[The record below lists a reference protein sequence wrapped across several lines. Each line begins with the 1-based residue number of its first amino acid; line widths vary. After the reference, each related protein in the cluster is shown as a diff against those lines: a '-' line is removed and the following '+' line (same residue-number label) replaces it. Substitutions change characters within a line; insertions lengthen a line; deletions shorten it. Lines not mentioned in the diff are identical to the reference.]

1 MSENNEEPM
10 DALRNELTNL
20 RDQVETLVKSL
31 SDSGSAVSSDLIAK
45 LENELEHYR
54 KMAADKMHK
63 MYEAGSAGV
72 ESMGEHVRKHPLAC
86 VAVAF
91 GAGCALSWLFRQSK

>member
-1 MSENNEEPM
+1 MAENNEEPM

-31 SDSGSAVSSDLIAK
+31 GESGSAVSSDLIAK

-54 KMAADKMHK
+54 KMATDKMHQ

-72 ESMGEHVRKHPLAC
+72 ESMGEHVRKHPLTC

-91 GAGCALSWLFRQSK
+91 GAGCVLSWLFRQAR